1 MIRRCCSVESA
12 IGGKRLCLEVG
23 KLAPQT
29 SSAVSVTY
37 GDTVVLVTVCL
48 GQERAVDFTPLTV
61 DYEERLYAA
70 GKIPGGFFRREGRP
84 TEEAILTSRLID
96 RPLRPLLPAGFSRE
110 LQIVATVFSVDQEN
124 RSDVL
129 ALIGASAALHISE
142 IPFAGPIGAVGIG
155 VNDGEFISNPTFSQ
169 LQESPLDLV
178 VCGTQDRVVMIEGE
192 AKEVEESFM
201 VSAIGFAQRA
211 NLDII
216 ELQHELRKECGKPKI
231 ELEVK
236 SLDPYLVEETYVL
249 MKDRLDE
256 VLAIP
261 EKGLREKTISS
272 LKDEVAEKMEGVS
285 ASDISSIFEQN
296 LRRHIRRNILDEGT
310 RPGGREL
317 SQIRPISCESGI
329 LPRTH
334 GSALFN
340 RGQTQVLTIATLGS
354 LSKEQRLDGLTL
366 EESKRFIHHYN
377 FPPFSTGEVK
387 RISTPS
393 RREIGHG
400 ALVEKALSAV
410 IPREDDFPYTIRL
423 VSEVLSSNGST
434 SMASTCASS
443 LSLMDAGVPIR
454 NPVAGIAMGLVDD
467 GERYSLLTDIEGMED
482 HYGDMDFKVAGTD
495 KGITAV
501 QLDVKNMGLSLD
513 TLGEAL
519 GRANK
524 ARREILDR
532 MRETLP
538 ESRSSISKYAPHMV
552 KYKIPQDKIGAVIG
566 PGGRVIRSISEQ
578 AKVSLDVEND
588 GTVFIGG
595 SNEEGIGEAIRMIES
610 LTREV
615 VVGGIYTGKVT
626 RILGFGAMVEVLPGK
641 EGLVHISELADH
653 YVKHVEDVV
662 KMGDEITVVVIGIDR
677 EGRINLSRK
686 AVFQGLPDREEKAPS
701 HKVDSPPRAPA

>member
-1 MIRRCCSVESA
+1 MIRRCCSVENTV
-12 IGGKRLCLEVG
+12 GEKRLCLEAG

-96 RPLRPLLPAGFSRE
+96 RPLRPLLPAGFIRE
-110 LQIVATVFSVDQEN
+110 LQIVATVLSVDQEN
-124 RSDVL
+124 RSGVL
-129 ALIGASAALHISE
+129 ALVGASAALHISE

-178 VCGTQDRVVMIEGE
+178 VSGTQDRVVMIEGE
-192 AKEVEESFM
+192 AKEVEESLM

-211 NLDII
+211 NLTII
-216 ELQHELRKECGKPKI
+216 ELQHELRKECGKPKL
-231 ELEVK
+231 ELPVK
-236 SLDPYLVEETYVL
+236 SLDPDLVEEAYTL

-261 EKGLREKTISS
+261 EKGLREEAISS
-272 LKDEVAEKMEGVS
+272 LRGEVAEKMSGVS

-296 LRRHIRRNILDEGT
+296 LRRHMRRNILDRGT

-317 SQIRPISCESGI
+317 SQIRPISCEAGI

-387 RISTPS
+387 RIGTPS

-410 IPREDDFPYTIRL
+410 ISPEDDFPYTIRL

-454 NPVAGIAMGLVDD
+454 NSVAGIAMGLVND
-467 GERYSLLTDIEGMED
+467 GERYNLLTDIEGMED
-482 HYGDMDFKVAGTD
+482 HYGDMDFKIAGTD

-501 QLDVKNMGLSLD
+501 QMDVKNMGLSLD
-513 TLGEAL
+513 ILGEAL
-519 GRANK
+519 ERANK

-532 MRETLP
+532 MRETLSQ
-538 ESRSSISKYAPHMV
+538 SRSSISKYAPHMV

-566 PGGRVIRSISEQ
+566 PGGKVIRSISEQ

-595 SNEEGIGEAIRMIES
+595 LNEEGIEEAIHMIES

-641 EGLVHISELADH
+641 EGLVHISELTDH

-662 KMGDEITVVVIGIDR
+662 KMGDEITVVVTGIDR

-686 AVFQGLPDREEKAPS
+686 AVQR
-701 HKVDSPPRAPA
+701 SP